1 MEPFNVTILASDHPF
16 YKGVCYALTIP
27 TPGGIYGI
35 QAHHSSTIAGIV
47 PGTLRYQTE
56 EGKVLEAAVSGG
68 IAKVE
73 NGEVLILVDTAE
85 RPEEIDIM
93 RARRNAERGEGGP
106 AAKAEHTGIP
116 LARRP
121 RPRHK
126 PPESKAHREYIESG
140 SPPGLPLFYCA
151 ASNSLTNL
159 R

>member
-35 QAHHSSTIAGIV
+35 QAHHSNTIAGIV

-93 RARRNAERGEGGP
+93 RARRNAD
-106 AAKAEHTGIP
+106 AAKEALLQKRSIQEYRSAQAA
-116 LARRP
+116 LARAISRL
-121 RPRHK
+121 RVKH
-126 PPESKAHREYIESG
+126 IE
-140 SPPGLPLFYCA
+140 
-151 ASNSLTNL
+151 NI
-159 R
+159 